1 MAQSNA
7 QKQLQQYDTDIAVL
21 KVEFKNLDEKFDTAL
36 KDVRSDIKTNT
47 DLIREGN
54 ASTHKMLID
63 FQKSNLAQWYYT
75 QPDEASLILPGAS
88 DTGKP
93 ILNLYGNSRETESRE
108 SEPPRIHVSGSPLD
122 SCDGRSKKSD
132 LVQRSKYGLPVI
144 CFDL

>member
-63 FQKSNLAQWYYT
+63 FQKSNQASH
-75 QPDEASLILPGAS
+75 DEMAIKITALERWRWMLIGAGMVAGTLGYS
-88 DTGKP
+88 V
-93 ILNLYGNSRETESRE
+93 IEFWM
-108 SEPPRIHVSGSPLD
+108 SP
-122 SCDGRSKKSD
+122 
-132 LVQRSKYGLPVI
+132 
-144 CFDL
+144 